1 MKIKMSFYLS
11 VFFILILTCLL
22 PFATYAQQSSASTST
37 RAGAADLWIEDNV
50 GIDDVDAQSA
60 AMLIAA
66 EFRKLGFLI
75 NHPVFEAPKQGNGYR
90 INFRRLGGK
99 ILVHLS
105 QENPLGTVIVEKQLW
120 IDNIEEIIQAAPR
133 LVDAL
138 VNNKPIASTVDMET
152 VTGQEASEL
161 KKMTGESLWNIGI
174 FGATIPGADVIGEP
188 GWEFGWSYETP
199 KYAVGTEFRFSSSDN
214 NEGDD
219 FMFASWSIGGRY
231 FFNNKNISP
240 YVGGGFSIFG
250 GSYTTITAKRE
261 KNWFDDKYYYYDDH
275 YTEDDSGLGAYV
287 VGGISMLRL
296 TKSRLKLELR
306 VDRPFFSLPDQ
317 DMMPI
322 SIGIFFSQHY
332 VPGRSGCWLF

>member
-1 MKIKMSFYLS
+1 MKITAMSHFLTT
-11 VFFILILTCLL
+11 FILMLTCVL
-22 PFATYAQQSSASTST
+22 PFATYAQQSTSSASAKASS
-37 RAGAADLWIEDNV
+37 AVLLIGDHA
-50 GIDDVDAQSA
+50 GIDEVDAQSA
-60 AMLIAA
+60 TMLIAA
-66 EFRKLGFLI
+66 EFRRLGI
-75 NHPVFEAPKQGNGYR
+75 SVSDPVYKTPKSGNLYR
-90 INFRRLGGK
+90 VTFRRLGEK

-105 QENPLGTVIVEKQLW
+105 QENPPGTVTLEKQLW
-120 IDNIEEIIQAAPR
+120 IDNIEEMIKAAPR

-138 VNNKPIASTVDMET
+138 VNDKLIDSTVDMES

-161 KKMTGESLWNIGI
+161 NKISGESLWNIGI
-174 FGATIPGADVIGEP
+174 FGTSLPGTDVIGEP

-199 KYAVGTEFRFSSSDN
+199 KYAVGTEFRFSSADDS
-214 NEGDD
+214 EGDD

-250 GSYTTITAKRE
+250 GSYYG
-261 KNWFDDKYYYYDDH
+261 NDYYYDYYDD
-275 YTEDDSGLGAYV
+275 YYYESDDSGLGAYI

-306 VDRPFFSLPDQ
+306 VDRPFFSLPEQ

-332 VPGRSGCWLF
+332 VPGRSGCWPF